1 MKENKTKSMI
11 ILLINILF
19 VTFFSISSSKCFS
32 NNSNIADTY
41 NHFFTWICILAMIE
55 IISFKMKKISI
66 YDFILWFIAISYFFM
81 FGFIFQGFFNLKTTL
96 LWNPLKYYSY
106 NEIFKAYSFAI
117 LSLSSFSTGYLIF
130 YFAEKS
136 INKYGLKELKKQS
149 YNKKMFIIGVTVL
162 TIGTIAK
169 LINDIGL
176 ITKVRVANSY
186 TAFSTA
192 TSTGL
197 FDDLAFL
204 CLPGLF
210 CIFYSGCATE
220 KSKKNLFYFFL
231 IYYIVM
237 MLLTGSRKI
246 QVFSILSLTLG
257 YNFSIERRK
266 EKVPIWKII
275 VYLVLSLITVNIL
288 IIIRKNRFDLSTIIP
303 TFVDNLL
310 SLNLFE
316 NIFGEVFSETG
327 ITILSVASIIKS
339 VPAIFPFEYGKT
351 FLRTIP
357 SIFPIGWLSG
367 DFFSKASSTNVI
379 NAYTKIPVGSSF
391 IGDLY
396 WNWGYCGGILM
407 AFVSGIIV
415 QKIISIN
422 NKQSRIGYAIY
433 FSVFS
438 QLIVLVRAELFDIFR
453 PLFMIFIIKL
463 IIEKVKIPIKEE

>member
-1 MKENKTKSMI
+1 
-11 ILLINILF
+11 
-19 VTFFSISSSKCFS
+19 
-32 NNSNIADTY
+32 
-41 NHFFTWICILAMIE
+41 
-55 IISFKMKKISI
+55 
-66 YDFILWFIAISYFFM
+66 
-81 FGFIFQGFFNLKTTL
+81 
-96 LWNPLKYYSY
+96 
-106 NEIFKAYSFAI
+106 
-117 LSLSSFSTGYLIF
+117 
-130 YFAEKS
+130 
-136 INKYGLKELKKQS
+136 
-149 YNKKMFIIGVTVL
+149 
-162 TIGTIAK
+162 
-169 LINDIGL
+169 
-176 ITKVRVANSY
+176 
-186 TAFSTA
+186 
-192 TSTGL
+192 
-197 FDDLAFL
+197 
-204 CLPGLF
+204 
-210 CIFYSGCATE
+210 
-220 KSKKNLFYFFL
+220 
-231 IYYIVM
+231 M